1 MPQSSSDAGNKV
13 ATGLGAQVLGAPG
26 SPAGPRPPPPR
37 VRCRPARQPEARAL
51 PDAPGVSCA
60 LCPGSFSRPCPSGG
74 QAAGA
79 PTLSLF
85 SIHWTVFKGHTPLGY
100 GGATSF
106 LPQNL
111 TEAGPPLLEKK
122 NNGSVSLR
130 HVGWTRGERRLE
142 GEHFRGPG
150 ASGVS

>member
-1 MPQSSSDAGNKV
+1 MSEPVARVGKV
-13 ATGLGAQVLGAPG
+13 GRGQV
-26 SPAGPRPPPPR
+26 
-37 VRCRPARQPEARAL
+37 ARTQ
-51 PDAPGVSCA
+51 
-60 LCPGSFSRPCPSGG
+60 
-74 QAAGA
+74 
-79 PTLSLF
+79 
-85 SIHWTVFKGHTPLGY
+85 GY